1 MLEGIRKKR
10 NSLLILMVF
19 AAIII
24 VFIFWGVGPTGNGGG
39 VVATVDGNK
48 ISTKEYLDTYRNEYE
63 YYKSNF
69 PGEFNEDVAE
79 KLNLKQRSL
88 DILINRTLV
97 VKAARKNGV
106 RVGKEEIQGA
116 VTAMAAFQK
125 AGVFDK
131 DTYFKVLSANRL
143 KPADF
148 EENVRLDLLAGK
160 MRQRVISNASVT
172 DEEVKEA
179 YNRENRGVNLSF
191 VEVPTSRFID
201 TVEVSEDEAKGYLDL
216 NRDEFMVPAQIDVF
230 HAYVDYGEISGRIRL
245 SDGELRD
252 YYEANQ
258 ARFETPPEIRA
269 RHILIKAKGKGPGA
283 REAARGEAA
292 EVLSMLK
299 SGASFAELAKS
310 RSDDPG
316 TASKGGDLGWF
327 PRGIMV
333 KPFEDAAFSLEQGEL
348 SEVVESPYGYHII
361 LVLDKKPAGRR
372 PFEAVKGEIRKVLLR
387 QKAQSE
393 AAALLRPVEGAMRGA
408 ESVEDLRKAASG
420 GLVHAV
426 STGLVV
432 EGDKSVGIMR
442 DQRIEDTVFTMRPG
456 EVSSPVESGDRLYVI
471 KLRDRIP
478 AHVPMFEE
486 IADKVTARMREKKA
500 GEEALA
506 RAREIAGKARDGE
519 DLKKLAAA
527 EGLRFD
533 STGLFTRAEG
543 FMPKTGVFVGN
554 IPGLFELTEDKPFFD
569 DVLSSEGGWYV
580 VKLIGAREAD
590 PAGLAEVAPELSK
603 RLLAEKQ
610 EEAMGK
616 WLDGLRSSAK
626 IRVYPERL

>member
-1 MLEGIRKKR
+1 MLEGIRKRR

-24 VFIFWGVGPTGNGGG
+24 VFIFWGVGPTGNKGGG
-39 VVATVDGNK
+39 VATVDGDK
-48 ISTKEYLDTYRNEYE
+48 ISVKEYLDTYRNEYE

-79 KLNLKQRSL
+79 KLNLKQRAL
-88 DILINRTLV
+88 DILINRALV
-97 VKAARKNGV
+97 VKAARREGV
-106 RVGKEEIQGA
+106 RVSKEEVQGA
-116 VTAMAAFQK
+116 VMAMAVFQK

-131 DTYFKVLSANRL
+131 ETYFKVLSANRL

-160 MRQRVISNASVT
+160 MRQRVISKVSVT
-172 DEEVKEA
+172 DEEVKAA
-179 YNRENRGVNLSF
+179 YMRENRGVNLSF
-191 VEVPTSRFID
+191 VEVPASRFID
-201 TVEVSEDEAKGYLDL
+201 RVEVSEDEARGYLDL

-230 HAYVDYGEISGRIRL
+230 YAYVDYGEISGRVRPT
-245 SDGELRD
+245 DAELRD

-258 ARFETPPEIRA
+258 ARFETPPEVRA
-269 RHILIKAKGKGPGA
+269 RHILIKARGKDPAA
-283 REAARGEAA
+283 REAARAEAA

-299 SGASFAELAKS
+299 SGASFADLAKS

-327 PRGIMV
+327 PRGMMV
-333 KPFEDAAFSLEQGEL
+333 KPFEDAAFSLEKGEL
-348 SEVVESPYGYHII
+348 SDVVETPFGYHVI
-361 LVLDKKPAGRR
+361 LVLDRKPAGTK
-372 PFEAVKGEIRKVLLR
+372 PFEAVKGEIRKALSR

-393 AAALLRPVEGAMRGA
+393 AAALLRPVEAAMRGA
-408 ESVEDLRKAASG
+408 ESVEDLKKAASG
-420 GLVHAV
+420 GLIHAV

-432 EGDKSVGIMR
+432 EGDKSVGIMK
-442 DQRIEDTVFTMRPG
+442 DQRIEDAVFTMRPG
-456 EVSSPVESGDRLYVI
+456 EVSTPLESGDRLYVI

-500 GEEALA
+500 AEEAMA

-519 DLKKLAAA
+519 DLEKLAEA
-527 EGLRFD
+527 EGLKVD
-533 STGLFTRAEG
+533 TTGFFTRAEG

-554 IPGLFELTEDKPFFD
+554 VPALFELTEDKPFFD
-569 DVLSSEGGWYV
+569 DVLSADGSWYV

-590 PAGLAEVAPELSK
+590 PAGLADVAPELSK

-610 EEAMGK
+610 EEAMGR
-616 WLDGLRSSAK
+616 WLDELRRSAK
-626 IRVYPERL
+626 IRVYPDRM